1 MNGTLDHIKY
11 CRLCNA
17 MLFQFSVVWKL
28 LKFYVYFVRCHE
40 TVSVCGM

>member
-1 MNGTLDHIKY
+1 MNGTIDHIKY
-11 CRLCNA
+11 CRLFNA
-17 MLFQFSVVWKL
+17 TCYAVLVVWKL